1 MNHLQAANSIRPIR
15 SLWLRAVPLVLA
27 ALVLG
32 ACRGPQPT
40 GGTAGVAP
48 GHSPALSEAPAA
60 SYSPALPQHST
71 GPQAANYAPGAV
83 VPVAAYADV
92 PPGMAPPMPVVP
104 NGVMGMGPA
113 PMPFCGACPGP
124 SESPRP
130 VGVPPVLTGEYL
142 CDGGDSGLRVEI
154 AGQGQVLGLDTEDT
168 VASFKTPDGRTMVEA
183 SNQVCIYS
191 PRFASVRQVVGLQS
205 NEQTDR
211 TAGVFLP
218 TVVGRE
224 AEIQRLRTNKQHI
237 QPNRDVA
244 SRSLTIYRTKVGRN
258 ELSSSLGPRG
268 FQSGF
273 LPHEDFAIIR
283 LGAFQEAEMARLAK
297 GLNAAIAWTNR
308 QAVRVILDEQR
319 ATEEVSDKHVGTVYG
334 TGELP
339 SYPRLRLV
347 KVASTHFAEPG
358 DTVDFTIRFDNVG
371 NRPIN
376 SVTILD
382 NLSPRL
388 EYVEQSAQCSVAA
401 HFGTETSETGT
412 QVLRCEIDNPLPPGE
427 GGILR
432 FRCLVR

>member
-1 MNHLQAANSIRPIR
+1 MTYSQTANSIRPVR
-15 SLWLRAVPLVLA
+15 WLSWRAVPVVLA
-27 ALVLG
+27 ALAFG
-32 ACRGPQPT
+32 ACRGPQST
-40 GGTAGVAP
+40 GGAAGVGP
-48 GHSPALSEAPAA
+48 DHSPALSQAPAA
-60 SYSPALPQHST
+60 PYSPALPSPSPV
-71 GPQAANYAPGAV
+71 PQTAAYVPGAV
-83 VPVAAYADV
+83 VPVAAYAEL
-92 PPGMAPPMPVVP
+92 PPGMMPPAPMAP
-104 NGVMGMGPA
+104 NGMMAMGPA
-113 PMPFCGACPGP
+113 PMPFCTCPAPAMGLQP
-124 SESPRP
+124 P
-130 VGVPPVLTGEYL
+130 GVPPVTTGEYV

-154 AGQGQVLGLDTEDT
+154 SGQGQVLGLDTEDT
-168 VASFKTPDGRTMVEA
+168 VASFKTPDGQTMVEA

-205 NEQTDR
+205 NEQSDR

-218 TVVGRE
+218 TGVGRE
-224 AEIQRLRTNKQHI
+224 AEVQRLRTNKQHI
-237 QPNRDVA
+237 QANRDVGTK
-244 SRSLTIYRTKVGRN
+244 SLTIYRTRVGRD
-258 ELSSSLGPRG
+258 ELSNLLGPRG

-297 GLNAAIAWTNR
+297 GLDAAIAWTNR
-308 QAVRVILDEQR
+308 QAVKVILDEQR
-319 ATEEVSDKHVGTVYG
+319 ATEAVSDQHAGTVYG

-339 SYPRLRLV
+339 SHPRLRLV

-401 HFGTETSETGT
+401 HFGSETSETGT
-412 QVLRCEIDNPLPPGE
+412 QVLRCELDNPLLPGK